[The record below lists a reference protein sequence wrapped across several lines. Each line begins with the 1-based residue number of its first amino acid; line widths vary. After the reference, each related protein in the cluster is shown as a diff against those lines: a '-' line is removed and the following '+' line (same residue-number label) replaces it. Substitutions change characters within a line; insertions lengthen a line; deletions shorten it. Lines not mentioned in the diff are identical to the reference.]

1 MGLSRPP
8 RPTMTFRLLGSQF
21 FSFRKSRMISLRK
34 SFWSMTLAY
43 LAISSVGWR
52 RVSSNSSVSSS
63 NTPTLVEVEPG
74 LMTSVLIDIL
84 SSPFCLLSLQVGGHD
99 GGQGNGVDLGLEGIR
114 PAGQD
119 GGHAGAGQ
127 DAAVLALGGVH
138 QGLVDQVAGLD
149 VGEQQD
155 VGA

>member
-8 RPTMTFRLLGSQF
+8 RPTMTFRVLGSQF

-34 SFWSMTLAY
+34 SFWSITLAY

-52 RVSSNSSVSSS
+52 RVSSSSSVSSS

-74 LMTSVLIDIL
+74 LMTNVLIDITNRLLL
-84 SSPFCLLSLQVGGHD
+84 SSLFLFRFQTGGHNS
-99 GGQGNGVDLGLEGIR
+99 GQRDGVDLSLEGIGT
-114 PAGQD
+114 AGQD
-119 GGHAGAGQ
+119 GGHLGAGQ

-138 QGLVDQVAGLD
+138 Q
-149 VGEQQD
+149 
-155 VGA
+155 